1 MRFIGRFLCYL
12 GFHKW
17 IKLPDDYDVEADWNC
32 WVGIDFDNYNPQKL
46 YKCKRCGEVETR

>member
-32 WVGIDFDNYNPQKL
+32 WVGINFDNYNPQKL